1 MKNSSVFFLAAVI
14 YFFTAGAFSDEPGN
28 VFTLERAVATVLEK
42 SSRMKLADAELAAAE
57 RGYIS
62 SVRELYPKVR
72 LQAIVNG
79 DLFQVDHFFDDQN
92 IGTNLVLDWNFYQNG
107 QLRFRISQ
115 ARTNLRIA
123 EIKREQ
129 RSDDIALETTALYH
143 AILKQ
148 KGALRISEKEHEL
161 MKKELEVV
169 RQKFESGDE
178 EESKLREA
186 ESSFFESQLNITRRR
201 QACEMQLMRMRELL
215 ELNRIPELVDIPSE
229 IETEIEITT
238 EQCVRTAYDSATP
251 LRIRARMLTLARK
264 GAKFSKLKRFPHVRF
279 FTGSD
284 FELTNQEQN
293 RDLAF
298 RAGLAVSYP
307 LYDAGEVKREMETAK
322 SNLEQARIQ
331 QNIARADAEL
341 KVKQAYWEYINQ
353 ITLYKIGAERNELSQ
368 KAYRK
373 SMLNFEVGQITQS
386 SLTRAGID
394 RMKSEQTL
402 KDLALDVLL
411 AKQKLL
417 NVVGVSDFDTIKQ
430 KTMHEEVAANSEKV
444 NN

>member
-1 MKNSSVFFLAAVI
+1 MKTTSVFFLGVAFCCFAI
-14 YFFTAGAFSDEPGN
+14 SAFSDETDN

-42 SSRMKLADAELAAAE
+42 SSRMKLADAELEAAE
-57 RGYIS
+57 RAYIS
-62 SVRELYPKVR
+62 SVRALYPKVR

-79 DLFQVDHFFDDQN
+79 DLFEAEHFFDDEN

-107 QLRFRISQ
+107 QLRFRISR
-115 ARTNLRIA
+115 ARTNLKIA
-123 EIKREQ
+123 EIKRGQ

-143 AILKQ
+143 GILKK

-161 MKKELEVV
+161 MEKKLKVV
-169 RQKFESGDE
+169 RQRFESGDE
-178 EESKLREA
+178 EESKAREA
-186 ESSFFESQLNITRRR
+186 ESSFFESQLNITRSR

-215 ELNRIPELVDIPSE
+215 ELDCIPELVEIPDDIA
-229 IETEIEITT
+229 TEVDITT
-238 EQCVRTAYDSATP
+238 EQCVLTAYDSATP
-251 LRIRARMLTLARK
+251 LRIRAKMLKLARK
-264 GAKFSKLKRFPHVRF
+264 GAKFSKLKRLPHVRF

-284 FELTNQEQN
+284 FELSDQDRT

-298 RAGLAVSYP
+298 RAGLALSYP
-307 LYDAGEVKREMETAK
+307 LYDAGEVKRDIQTAE
-322 SNLEQARIQ
+322 SGLEQARIQ
-331 QNIARADAEL
+331 QNISRADAEIE
-341 KVKQAYWEYINQ
+341 VKQAYWEYINQ
-353 ITLYKIGAERNELSQ
+353 ITLYKIGVERNEQSQ

-386 SLTRAGID
+386 DLARAGID

-402 KDLALDVLL
+402 NDLALDVLL

-417 NVVGVSDFDTIKQ
+417 NVVGVNDFDAIKQ
-430 KTMHEEVAANSEKV
+430 KTIHEEVAANSEKV